1 MNEKTFYPLTDDICF
16 KYLFSKKEMLS
27 DFLNSFYEFVGE
39 NKKVVAIE
47 ITTQKEIIGKK
58 RKSKTFYGDI
68 LAYLDCDEIVSI
80 EMYTK
85 FNKREYKK
93 SLAYLTRVYSEQ
105 FEEGDDYAQAKKVI
119 GISLMEGNY
128 HLNNF
133 EIVNDY
139 GFVNKINYGKTED
152 EYLQMY
158 LVRLDKVKG
167 IVYTDNKKRFI
178 KWLRF
183 IKAGD
188 LAEMEKIAKGDK
200 NMEQALKF
208 MKRFVND
215 EKNLSIFDSIKDRER
230 NAREDGILEGRNEE
244 HQKLLQTAKNLFDM
258 GMPISKIAK
267 ATGLSNEEIE
277 ELK

>member
-1 MNEKTFYPLTDDICF
+1 
-16 KYLFSKKEMLS
+16 
-27 DFLNSFYEFVGE
+27 
-39 NKKVVAIE
+39 
-47 ITTQKEIIGKK
+47 
-58 RKSKTFYGDI
+58 
-68 LAYLDCDEIVSI
+68 
-80 EMYTK
+80 
-85 FNKREYKK
+85 
-93 SLAYLTRVYSEQ
+93 
-105 FEEGDDYAQAKKVI
+105 
-119 GISLMEGNY
+119 MEGNY

-158 LVRLDKVKG
+158 LVRLDKVKS
-167 IVYTDNKKRFI
+167 IVYTDNEKRFI

-230 NAREDGILEGRNEE
+230 NAKEEGLIE
-244 HQKLLQTAKNLFDM
+244 TAKNMLKKGFSIKD
-258 GMPISKIAK
+258 ISDI
-267 ATGLSNEEIE
+267 TNLPVEEIE
-277 ELK
+277 NIK

>member
-1 MNEKTFYPLTDDICF
+1 
-16 KYLFSKKEMLS
+16 ML
-27 DFLNSFYEFVGE
+27 
-39 NKKVVAIE
+39 K
-47 ITTQKEIIGKK
+47 Q
-58 RKSKTFYGDI
+58 
-68 LAYLDCDEIVSI
+68 
-80 EMYTK
+80 
-85 FNKREYKK
+85 
-93 SLAYLTRVYSEQ
+93 
-105 FEEGDDYAQAKKVI
+105 KKVI

-128 HLNNF
+128 RLNNF
-133 EIVNDY
+133 KIVNDY
-139 GFVNKINYGKTED
+139 GFVSKINYGKTED

-167 IVYTDNKKRFI
+167 IVYTDDEKRFI

-230 NAREDGILEGRNEE
+230 NAKEEGLIE
-244 HQKLLQTAKNLFDM
+244 TAKNMLQDDM
-258 GMPISKIAK
+258 SINIIMKY
-267 ATGLSNEEIE
+267 TGLSKEEIE
-277 ELK
+277 EIK

>member
-1 MNEKTFYPLTDDICF
+1 
-16 KYLFSKKEMLS
+16 ML
-27 DFLNSFYEFVGE
+27 
-39 NKKVVAIE
+39 K
-47 ITTQKEIIGKK
+47 Q
-58 RKSKTFYGDI
+58 
-68 LAYLDCDEIVSI
+68 
-80 EMYTK
+80 
-85 FNKREYKK
+85 
-93 SLAYLTRVYSEQ
+93 
-105 FEEGDDYAQAKKVI
+105 KKVI

-128 HLNNF
+128 RLNNF
-133 EIVNDY
+133 KIVNDY
-139 GFVNKINYGKTED
+139 GFVSKINYGKTED

-167 IVYTDNKKRFI
+167 IVYTDDEKRFI

-183 IKAGD
+183 IKAGE
-188 LAEMEKIAKGDK
+188 LKEMEKIAKGDK

-215 EKNLSIFDSIKDRER
+215 EKNLSIFDTIKDRER

-244 HQKLLQTAKNLFDM
+244 HQKLLQTAKNLLDM
-258 GMPISKIAK
+258 DMPISKIAK

>member
-1 MNEKTFYPLTDDICF
+1 MNEKIFYPLTDDICF

-47 ITTQKEIIGKK
+47 VTTQKEIIGKK

-133 EIVNDY
+133 KIVNDY

-230 NAREDGILEGRNEE
+230 NAKEEGLIE
-244 HQKLLQTAKNLFDM
+244 TAKNMLQD
-258 GMPISKIAK
+258 GMSINIIMKY
-267 ATGLSNEEIE
+267 TGLSKEEIE
-277 ELK
+277 NIK

>member
-128 HLNNF
+128 RLNNF
-133 EIVNDY
+133 KIVNDY

-230 NAREDGILEGRNEE
+230 NAKEEGLIE
-244 HQKLLQTAKNLFDM
+244 TAKNMLKKGFSIKD
-258 GMPISKIAK
+258 ISDI
-267 ATGLSNEEIE
+267 TNLPVEEIE
-277 ELK
+277 NIK